1 MINELTLEELELV
14 RGGMNYRRREVYH
27 ANILNIFTPLGHLD
41 KALDE
46 CGVACHADFEDEY
59 NVWDWHKGW
68 G

>member
-27 ANILNIFTPLGHLD
+27 ANILNKFTPSGHLD

-46 CGVACHADFEDEY
+46 CGDGCHAEFEDEY
-59 NVWDWHKGW
+59 NIWDWHKGC